1 MKLELITEDDSTI
14 EFTFNDDHAGYDSH
28 VFAALQPKFVGAM
41 EINDGKYHTSY
52 NLLVRSDNGVIY
64 SIGKLTNVPDD
75 YIPTE
80 DRLKAMVVNQY

>member
-1 MKLELITEDDSTI
+1 MKLELLTEDGSTI
-14 EFTFNDDHAGYDSH
+14 EFTFNDAHAHYGID
-28 VFAALQPKFVGAM
+28 VFEMLQPKFVGAM

-64 SIGKLTNVPDD
+64 SIGTLTNVPDD

-80 DRLKAMVVNQY
+80 DRLRAMVVNMW